1 MFFAIETG
9 AGYVQCGTQSSP
21 PAIYCEAQ
29 SADSWPVLS
38 RILTPDR
45 VARLHAAGFSDPGLA
60 PNYGKE
66 YPIEVTTDAAI
77 AEELITVLYDAYA
90 YDGAPPLR
98 FVTEE

>member
-1 MFFAIETG
+1 MFFAIDTG
-9 AGYVQCGTQSSP
+9 AGYVQCGSGSSP

-45 VARLHAAGFSDPGLA
+45 VARLHTAGFSDPGVA
-60 PNYGKE
+60 PNYWKE
-66 YPIEVTTDAAI
+66 YPLADTTDAAI
-77 AEELITVLYDAYA
+77 AEELITILYDACA
-90 YDGAPPLR
+90 YNGVPPLQ